1 MSRHVAEG
9 GEQLG
14 QHLAGKDALHVHRPA
29 VRIREG
35 RRLPKGPQAVGGGDA
50 FGLDDHGGNAGQRG
64 TLPFKKMPEGQAM
77 PRIGKRIV
85 DGPDRFDG
93 NEDGVVP
100 RRARFRQ
107 AAYGLVADMSV
118 FVVGCGDLPVHGGK
132 RLSEPQGDTRAEYG
146 FVLCGERPAFRERP
160 VAAERDHIRG
170 RPHQRGR
177 VPAVAEG
184 QRRGPDDAFLRQD
197 FRNRAPRNQRQRL
210 RAQIDRPEHELYAA
224 ALRAHQ
230 KVEGVAARAVPCRTA
245 RSVMLTP
252 TPRLRDSARTSA
264 SARMPP
270 EERRS
275 SPLISINGFM
285 PPPAQCPG

>member
-1 MSRHVAEG
+1 
-9 GEQLG
+9 
-14 QHLAGKDALHVHRPA
+14 
-29 VRIREG
+29 
-35 RRLPKGPQAVGGGDA
+35 
-50 FGLDDHGGNAGQRG
+50 
-64 TLPFKKMPEGQAM
+64 M
-77 PRIGKRIV
+77 PRIRKRIV

-107 AAYGLVADMSV
+107 AAYGLVADMPV

-146 FVLCGERPAFRERP
+146 FVLCGECPAFRERP

-197 FRNRAPRNQRQRL
+197 FRNGAPRNQRQ
-210 RAQIDRPEHELYAA
+210 
-224 ALRAHQ
+224 
-230 KVEGVAARAVPCRTA
+230 
-245 RSVMLTP
+245 
-252 TPRLRDSARTSA
+252 
-264 SARMPP
+264 
-270 EERRS
+270 
-275 SPLISINGFM
+275 
-285 PPPAQCPG
+285 

>member
-1 MSRHVAEG
+1 
-9 GEQLG
+9 
-14 QHLAGKDALHVHRPA
+14 
-29 VRIREG
+29 
-35 RRLPKGPQAVGGGDA
+35 
-50 FGLDDHGGNAGQRG
+50 
-64 TLPFKKMPEGQAM
+64 
-77 PRIGKRIV
+77 
-85 DGPDRFDG
+85 
-93 NEDGVVP
+93 
-100 RRARFRQ
+100 
-107 AAYGLVADMSV
+107 MSV